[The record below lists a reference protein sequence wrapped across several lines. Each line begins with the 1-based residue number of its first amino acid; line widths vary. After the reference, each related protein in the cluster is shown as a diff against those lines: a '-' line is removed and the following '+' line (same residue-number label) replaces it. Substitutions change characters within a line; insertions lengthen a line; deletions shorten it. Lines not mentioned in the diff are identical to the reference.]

1 MRYFYLD
8 LILDYLK
15 TSIHDGCD
23 TTADVFIFCSNG
35 VVQTHRLVLASI
47 SNMLMSIFK
56 QESWDESISLMLVD
70 FTAEQISEYLS
81 EFFEYGSKIH
91 DNSLVGNALGVQE
104 KLHLKKEQKEFLSV
118 TDQNSFDIL
127 NSNQN
132 IKSENFEFENE
143 YLSVDFK
150 EDVITEENNFS
161 SEENIKEVNIKRPS
175 YTNREKECSGREE
188 SLTIYLSNETM
199 KYFDIDKEVE
209 KECVCK
215 ICSLKLSYS
224 KVMMKKH
231 LMDDHLETFQTL
243 KNEYY
248 KGQIPSRK
256 PSASRQYFDFNE
268 ENPADAYCKLCGKH
282 LSDFRVSDL
291 SQHIRINHPEIYKTL
306 NIRKFG
312 GAHSVGQKK
321 YSQYYSEKPETPNKV
336 TCLLCNSDITYGN
349 ITKHIKKMHKIYEDG
364 TVPQVFPCS
373 ICGREFADKWNRDSH
388 EKTVHR
394 EKSRFS
400 CNVCGKEFPEKHN
413 YVEHMYN
420 KHPLEKLDEDIDTD
434 MCSSNVCSF
443 CGKQFATER
452 RLKYHNCEAKGGDF
466 KCDKCEVVFYSLY
479 QLKLHAKVCDEF
491 EHCRVAIRTLTCTAC
506 NIKFE
511 SYKKF
516 IVHCNNSASCTL
528 LGNKAFN
535 CDECNK
541 RFRTKEQL
549 EKHSRVHT
557 GDTPY
562 LCEFCLK
569 KFKFLHR
576 LHNHQCLQ

>member
-1 MRYFYLD
+1 M
-8 LILDYLK
+8 
-15 TSIHDGCD
+15 
-23 TTADVFIFCSNG
+23 FC
-35 VVQTHRLVLASI
+35 
-47 SNMLMSIFK
+47 
-56 QESWDESISLMLVD
+56 
-70 FTAEQISEYLS
+70 
-81 EFFEYGSKIH
+81 
-91 DNSLVGNALGVQE
+91 
-104 KLHLKKEQKEFLSV
+104 
-118 TDQNSFDIL
+118 
-127 NSNQN
+127 
-132 IKSENFEFENE
+132 ENE

-161 SEENIKEVNIKRPS
+161 SEENIKEVNKKRPS

-268 ENPADAYCKLCGKH
+268 ENPADAYCKLCGKQ

-349 ITKHIKKMHKIYEDG
+349 ITKHIKKMHK
-364 TVPQVFPCS
+364 TCLRP
-373 ICGREFADKWNRDSH
+373 
-388 EKTVHR
+388 
-394 EKSRFS
+394 
-400 CNVCGKEFPEKHN
+400 
-413 YVEHMYN
+413 
-420 KHPLEKLDEDIDTD
+420 
-434 MCSSNVCSF
+434 
-443 CGKQFATER
+443 
-452 RLKYHNCEAKGGDF
+452 F
-466 KCDKCEVVFYSLY
+466 KIML
-479 QLKLHAKVCDEF
+479 
-491 EHCRVAIRTLTCTAC
+491 
-506 NIKFE
+506 
-511 SYKKF
+511 
-516 IVHCNNSASCTL
+516 
-528 LGNKAFN
+528 
-535 CDECNK
+535 
-541 RFRTKEQL
+541 
-549 EKHSRVHT
+549 
-557 GDTPY
+557 
-562 LCEFCLK
+562 
-569 KFKFLHR
+569 
-576 LHNHQCLQ
+576 